1 MIVDCAVYERGERR
15 SGDLDIEGAHD
26 VCRGTESFVWL
37 GLHEPSKEEFE
48 SVRGEFGLHELAV
61 EDAINAHQR
70 PKLEIYGD
78 TLFMVLRT
86 ARYIDSTETVEFGEI
101 LLFVGEGF
109 VISVRH
115 GAASE
120 LQGVRA
126 QVEARPDLLRCG
138 PGAVLHAIVDRV
150 VDDYEPVI
158 AGIEDDIE
166 EIEHQV
172 FSTNHSN
179 PAERI
184 YQLQRE
190 VVQFHRAM
198 GPLLEPLRKLASGDI
213 PLIHENVRAYFRD
226 VHDHAL
232 RADENSTTFR
242 ELLHG
247 ALEANLAQVTMR
259 QNADVRKISAWVAI
273 LAAPTMIAGIYG
285 MNFDFMPELRTP
297 LGYPA
302 VLLLMIAICTLMY
315 RGFHRN
321 GWL

>member
-1 MIVDCAVYERGERR
+1 MIVDCAVYEQGERR
-15 SGDLDIEGAHD
+15 SGDLDIEGAHAA
-26 VCRGTESFVWL
+26 CRGTESFVWL
-37 GLHEPSKEEFE
+37 GLHEPTEQEFE
-48 SVRGEFGLHELAV
+48 SVRAEFGLHELAV

-126 QVEARPDLLRCG
+126 RVEARPDLLRCG
-138 PGAVLHAIVDRV
+138 PGSVLHAIVDRV
-150 VDDYEPVI
+150 VDDYAPVI
-158 AGIEDDIE
+158 EGIEDDIE
-166 EIEHQV
+166 EIEQQV
-172 FSTNHSN
+172 FSTTRSN
-179 PAERI
+179 SAERI

-198 GPLLEPLRKLASGDI
+198 GPLLEPLRKLASGGV
-213 PLIHENVRAYFRD
+213 PLIHEDVRAYFRD

-242 ELLHG
+242 ELLQG
-247 ALEANLAQVTMR
+247 ALQANLAQVTLR
-259 QNADVRKISAWVAI
+259 QNEDVRKISAWVAI

-285 MNFDFMPELRTP
+285 MNFDFMPELNSP
-297 LGYPA
+297 LGYPL
-302 VLLLMIAICTLMY
+302 VLAGMVVICGFMY
-315 RGFHRN
+315 RGFHRA